1 MKSYQSVK
9 KEMGGIRSLIFGP
22 EKGDVRGLRA
32 KYGSPPSQFI
42 TLSNGV
48 NVHLRDEGDP
58 EAPPIVFVHGH
69 SEDLHTWNRLVKQL
83 VESFRVIRF
92 DLRRHGLTGP
102 ALDNEYRIENY
113 VSDLSMVIDHL
124 GIDSFVLV
132 GHSMGGRISVRY
144 TMGNPERVNSLILL
158 SASGAPRK
166 AEASPPMALRLMK
179 NPLGRFL
186 IKRIWSRNMA
196 KNTLV
201 DMVFDESSITDEEID
216 RMWDFSIY
224 PGNMDAMFR
233 EFADTWEDFN
243 PTEIREITTN
253 TLLIW
258 GKEDSICPEIMGSWY
273 DSQLPNSTMVVL
285 PNIGHNPHFECP
297 DRCLDEISSWMGTLS

>member
-1 MKSYQSVK
+1 MR
-9 KEMGGIRSLIFGP
+9 KEMGGIRSLVFGP
-22 EKGDVRGLRA
+22 RKGDVRGLRA
-32 KYGSPPSQFI
+32 KYGSPPSEFI
-42 TLSNGV
+42 ALSNGV
-48 NVHLRDEGDP
+48 DVHLRDEGGP

-69 SEDLHTWNRLVKQL
+69 SEDLHTWNRLVERL

-102 ALDNEYRIENY
+102 APDNEYGIENY

-144 TMGNPERVNSLILL
+144 TMGNPERVNGLILL
-158 SASGAPRK
+158 SASGAPREEEG
-166 AEASPPMALRLMK
+166 APPIALRLMR
-179 NPLGRFL
+179 NPLGRFF

-196 KNTLV
+196 RKTLE

-243 PTEIREITTN
+243 PEEIGGIATN

-258 GKEDSICPEIMGSWY
+258 GEEDSICPKSMGSWY
-273 DSQLPNSTMVVL
+273 DSQLLNSTMVVL

-297 DRCLDEISSWMGTLS
+297 NRCLDEISSWMGTLS

>member
-1 MKSYQSVK
+1 
-9 KEMGGIRSLIFGP
+9 
-22 EKGDVRGLRA
+22 
-32 KYGSPPSQFI
+32 
-42 TLSNGV
+42 
-48 NVHLRDEGDP
+48 
-58 EAPPIVFVHGH
+58 
-69 SEDLHTWNRLVKQL
+69 
-83 VESFRVIRF
+83 
-92 DLRRHGLTGP
+92 
-102 ALDNEYRIENY
+102 
-113 VSDLSMVIDHL
+113 
-124 GIDSFVLV
+124 
-132 GHSMGGRISVRY
+132 
-144 TMGNPERVNSLILL
+144 
-158 SASGAPRK
+158 
-166 AEASPPMALRLMK
+166 
-179 NPLGRFL
+179 
-186 IKRIWSRNMA
+186 MA

>member
-1 MKSYQSVK
+1 MN
-9 KEMGGIRSLIFGP
+9 KEMGGIRSLVFGP
-22 EKGDVRGLRA
+22 GEGDVRGLRA

-42 TLSNGV
+42 ALSNGV
-48 NVHLRDEGDP
+48 GVHLRDEGGP
-58 EAPPIVFVHGH
+58 EAPAIVFVHGH
-69 SEDLHTWNRLVKQL
+69 SEDLHTWNRLVERL

-102 ALDNEYRIENY
+102 APDNEYGIENY

-144 TMGNPERVNSLILL
+144 TMGNPERVNGLILL
-158 SASGAPRK
+158 SASGAPR
-166 AEASPPMALRLMK
+166 EEEGSPPMALRLMR
-179 NPLGRFL
+179 NPIGRFL

-196 KNTLV
+196 RKTLE
-201 DMVFDESSITDEEID
+201 DMVFDKSSITDEEID
-216 RMWDFSIY
+216 RMWDLSTY

-233 EFADTWEDFN
+233 EFADSWEDFN
-243 PTEIREITTN
+243 PTEIGGITTN

-258 GKEDSICPEIMGSWY
+258 GEEDSICPKSMGSWY

-285 PNIGHNPHFECP
+285 PDIGHNPHFECP
-297 DRCLDEISSWMGTLS
+297 NRCLDEISSWMGTLS